1 MAGLAAKAPGLGSKI
16 WKAVTSKPAQL
27 VGGGYGTAEVFA
39 PRHTDIPFGTN
50 ILHALNLNS
59 DRFTSDQRRMY
70 FINAGLGAGG
80 TKFLQTPGH
89 SIAGITLLGTVP
101 AKDAA
106 LVGVDAGAEYIQN
119 SKLDRVLK
127 QRERDNPN
135 LGETK
140 LGLSDDAKK
149 WLIGGGVA
157 LAGLGGL
164 AGYHFLKN
172 RNNPSVRVKLPG
184 VERETEINIPIRDVA
199 ISRSLQR
206 DIGRDVRR
214 TVREDN
220 KSRRTKIDPVTRKRI
235 PVAEYELKYGDTS
248 VSPSQGGSVAE
259 SAAIRKVAAS
269 IRKLIHQPF

>member
-16 WKAVTSKPAQL
+16 WKAVTSNPAKIGL
-27 VGGGYGTAEVFA
+27 GGFISAETTAGLTTKATPGTAWY
-39 PRHTDIPFGTN
+39 HTLNPYSDKLTN
-50 ILHALNLNS
+50 QEKGLYAV
-59 DRFTSDQRRMY
+59 
-70 FINAGLGAGG
+70 NAGLGALG
-80 TKFLQTPGH
+80 TKL
-89 SIAGITLLGTVP
+89 VRN
-101 AKDAA
+101 KDT
-106 LVGVDAGAEYIQN
+106 Q
-119 SKLDRVLK
+119 
-127 QRERDNPN
+127 N
-135 LGETK
+135 LGFKTFLGIPSKDLVFSGTK
-140 LGLSDDAKK
+140 LVNKAIDEGINGNATSSETNSTQIGLSEDAKK
-149 WLIGGGVA
+149 WLIGGGVGLAA
-157 LAGLGGL
+157 LAGIGGL
-164 AGYHFLKN
+164 AGYKFLKN
-172 RNNPSVRVKLPG
+172 QSSPSVRVKLPG